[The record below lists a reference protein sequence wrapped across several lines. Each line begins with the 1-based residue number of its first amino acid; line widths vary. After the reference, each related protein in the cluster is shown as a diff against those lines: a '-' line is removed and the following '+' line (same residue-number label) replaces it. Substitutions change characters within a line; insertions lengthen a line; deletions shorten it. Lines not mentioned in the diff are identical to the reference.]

1 MIAPGRVE
9 AVGKACKNISHIPSP
24 FIFSLFDDASAFT
37 KSEAFQSLG
46 CRRRV
51 WKWKWWRVKVK
62 VKESSFKHG
71 KYGYGHT
78 DKSESERKFF

>member
-1 MIAPGRVE
+1 M
-9 AVGKACKNISHIPSP
+9 GKAMR
-24 FIFSLFDDASAFT
+24 IFPTFLPLLFFFLFDDASAFT
-37 KSEAFQSLG
+37 KSKAFQSLG